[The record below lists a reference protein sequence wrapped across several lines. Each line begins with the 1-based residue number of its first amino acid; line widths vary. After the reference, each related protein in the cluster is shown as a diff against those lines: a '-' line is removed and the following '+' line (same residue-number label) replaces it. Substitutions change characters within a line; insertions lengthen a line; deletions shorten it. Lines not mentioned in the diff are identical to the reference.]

1 MQLNIFSFILIF
13 SFVWNFTPKYNG
25 WLKTPQKFKGSR
37 VLQILTW
44 QETTS
49 SSQHPHLLNTFF
61 GFTLIPRHLL
71 TILLTNIE
79 IKRWGSARIKHSNIA
94 LILVH
99 LPIHK
104 RPLFCTVCLG
114 WWRLLCAHHA
124 REECNKYDLSA
135 APCFWLVNHNDWSR
149 WFAIS
154 SLSHL
159 FAAPVLSFLGRGCKK
174 KYITKLGCQKCFLQG
189 HILSSNCWGW
199 FSRYHLT
206 HLGSVLHDFFNCFFW
221 VHV

>member
-1 MQLNIFSFILIF
+1 MPPTPIEIQMPQKNFKFFPPNFGYYFHWKREYATKKTFLLFWFFLVCVKF
-13 SFVWNFTPKYNG
+13 NFTPKYNG

-99 LPIHK
+99 LFSILKGPP
-104 RPLFCTVCLG
+104 PLHG
-114 WWRLLCAHHA
+114 
-124 REECNKYDLSA
+124 
-135 APCFWLVNHNDWSR
+135 
-149 WFAIS
+149 
-154 SLSHL
+154 L
-159 FAAPVLSFLGRGCKK
+159 F
-174 KYITKLGCQKCFLQG
+174 
-189 HILSSNCWGW
+189 
-199 FSRYHLT
+199 
-206 HLGSVLHDFFNCFFW
+206 
-221 VHV
+221 